1 MNADDEQR
9 RGARAQQVLGHEI
22 YAEAYEAIRARL
34 VSMLES
40 ADLPAD
46 KRQRLN
52 DLLVAQ
58 AQHRRYM
65 EQVIVGGKMAA
76 EQIERDRTFAERVR
90 DKVRSVA

>member
-1 MNADDEQR
+1 MNPEDEQR

-22 YAEAYEAIRARL
+22 YVEAYEAIRARL

-58 AQHRRYM
+58 SQHRRYM
-65 EQVIVGGKMAA
+65 EQIMVGGKMAA
-76 EQIERDRTFAERVR
+76 EQIERDRTFAERVK
-90 DKVRSVA
+90 DKIRSAA

>member
-1 MNADDEQR
+1 MTPEDEQR

-22 YAEAYEAIRARL
+22 YAEAFDAIRARL

-40 ADLPAD
+40 GDLPAD

-65 EQVIVGGKMAA
+65 EQVMVGGKMAA

>member
-1 MNADDEQR
+1 MTPEEEQR
-9 RGARAQQVLGHEI
+9 RGARVQQVLGHEI
-22 YAEAYEAIRARL
+22 YVEAYEAIRTRL
-34 VSMLES
+34 LTMLES

-52 DLLVAQ
+52 DLLIAQ

-65 EQVIVGGKMAA
+65 EQVMVGGKIAA

>member
-1 MNADDEQR
+1 MNAEDEQR

-22 YAEAYEAIRARL
+22 YTEAYTALRERL
-34 VSMLES
+34 ITMLEMADIS
-40 ADLPAD
+40 AE

-65 EQVIVGGKMAA
+65 EQIVVGGRMAA
-76 EQIERDRTFAERVR
+76 EQVERDRTFAARVMHRVR
-90 DKVRSVA
+90 AVA